1 MMTERVKMK
10 YVSCPACDKQ
20 LFKVSGKE
28 ARTGSF
34 QPMLYGYGSVEKTEE
49 SNVTAE
55 IFIDTIKQNE
65 LVAEPSDWAEA
76 PEHGI

>member
-10 YVSCPACDKQ
+10 YVNCPACGKL

-55 IFIDTIKQNE
+55 IFIDTIK
-65 LVAEPSDWAEA
+65 
-76 PEHGI
+76 